1 MVTLDLCLLSIC
13 LLAMVQIVSCYTKDM
28 AKYTVPIQ
36 EPHSSS
42 LKIIIFDPEML
53 NIKMISGTK
62 GDLVEDEERQI
73 RNESSCSAGIFIN
86 VMQLAGGNDQNWFI
100 ETYFQKELPFTFQQ
114 SFNFHPAKL
123 HSALLTTRLNS

>member
-1 MVTLDLCLLSIC
+1 
-13 LLAMVQIVSCYTKDM
+13 MVQIVGCYTKDM
-28 AKYTVPIQ
+28 AKYTVPFQ

-73 RNESSCSAGIFIN
+73 RNESSGSAGIFIN
-86 VMQLAGGNDQNWFI
+86 VMQLAGRNDQNWFI
-100 ETYFQKELPFTFQQ
+100 VTYFQKELPSTFQQ
-114 SFNFHPAKL
+114 SFNFHSAKL